1 MASAPKQTNRKWV
14 VLSMVAGLAVFAFYL
29 YSVAGVNDM
38 IRIFEGINPYY
49 YLLGFVAVL
58 LSVFCYSLTWNSLLS
73 GLQVRISYW
82 RTFVFSWVGMFVDEV
97 IPGGISGDFFKA
109 YLISKDSE
117 LDVGKIVASVVVQ
130 KLFTVAIVTVNLVAG
145 LVLLTSNYGLRPEFL
160 ILAVISIS
168 LLSALFIA
176 LVYFSVKPK
185 ATERVVGWIARIIS
199 VVRRKNWDKIRFQES
214 ARKTLGPFHEG
225 VQSIRGNSRTL
236 IKAAVF
242 SSLASVFDILLIFLV
257 FSAARYP
264 VPVDKAL
271 IVYALTVSLQ
281 ASGVAVVGFTE
292 VVMISLYSALGVPVA
307 LSSVITL
314 LARFASLWFK
324 LSIAF
329 VSFQCVVFNR
339 CVCSVCNRVSFRHA
353 HMVPEQACAKR
364 IPPKTE

>member
-14 VLSMVAGLAVFAFYL
+14 VLTMAAGLAVFAFYL
-29 YSVAGVNDM
+29 YSVAGVND
-38 IRIFEGINPYY
+38 IIKIFETINPYY
-49 YLLGFVAVL
+49 YSLGFVAVL
-58 LSVFCYSLTWNSLLS
+58 LSTLCYSLTWNSLLS

-82 RTFVFSWVGMFVDEV
+82 KTFVFSWVGMFVDEV
-97 IPGGISGDFFKA
+97 IPGGISGDFFKS

-130 KLFTVAIVTVNLVAG
+130 KLFTVAIVTVNLTAG
-145 LVLLTSNYGLRPEFL
+145 LVLLTLNYGLQPEFL

-168 LLSALFIA
+168 LLAALFIA
-176 LVYFSVKPK
+176 LVYFSVRPK

-199 VVRRKNWDKIRFQES
+199 IVRRKNWDEMRFQES

-225 VQSIRGNSRTL
+225 VQSIRGNSKAL

-257 FSAARYP
+257 FSAVRYP

-281 ASGVAVVGFTE
+281 ASGVTVVGFTE
-292 VVMISLYSALGVPVA
+292 VVMISLYSALGIPVA

-314 LARFASLWFK
+314 LTRFASLWFK

-339 CVCSVCNRVSFRHA
+339 CVCSVCNRVSLRHD
-353 HMVPEQACAKR
+353 HMTPEQACAKR
-364 IPPKTE
+364 TPPKTE